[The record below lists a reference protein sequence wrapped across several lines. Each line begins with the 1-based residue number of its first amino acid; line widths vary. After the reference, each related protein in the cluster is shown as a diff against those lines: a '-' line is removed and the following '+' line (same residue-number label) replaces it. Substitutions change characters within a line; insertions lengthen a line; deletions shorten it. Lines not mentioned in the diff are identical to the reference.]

1 MRRIALIDVSSLES
15 LAIRSI
21 LEGYPGVHARNFVSL
36 DEIRGT
42 DDSFECFIASVEEL
56 LRNLDF
62 FLPRRNRVVAI
73 SRETGH
79 SASGFATIGKDTDL
93 TEILTVFDRILNKN
107 NGNDENGELTA
118 RETEVLK
125 ELVSGLTVKE
135 IADRLCISPSTVI
148 THRKNISSKLG
159 IRSISGLSLYALMNG
174 II

>member
-1 MRRIALIDVSSLES
+1 MRKIALI
-15 LAIRSI
+15 
-21 LEGYPGVHARNFVSL
+21 GYPGVHARNFVSL

-42 DDSFECFIASVEEL
+42 DDSFECIIASVEEL

>member
-1 MRRIALIDVSSLES
+1 MFHRLSHLRYAVSLKVIPGYMPVILSVLTKY
-15 LAIRSI
+15 AVQMIRSM
-21 LEGYPGVHARNFVSL
+21 
-36 DEIRGT
+36 
-42 DDSFECFIASVEEL
+42 CFIASVEEL